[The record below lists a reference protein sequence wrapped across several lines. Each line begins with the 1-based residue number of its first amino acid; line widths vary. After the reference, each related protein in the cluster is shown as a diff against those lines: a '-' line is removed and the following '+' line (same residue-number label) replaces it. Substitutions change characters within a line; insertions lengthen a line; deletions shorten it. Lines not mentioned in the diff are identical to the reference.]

1 MSLSGQASLSAAWM
15 GIFFCSPG
23 ESHCG
28 EEEECRLRGPPQAE
42 KPANSILFTRQKTHA
57 FSLVRQISASA
68 LKKRSARIPA

>member
-23 ESHCG
+23 EPHCG

-42 KPANSILFTRQKTHA
+42 KPANSILFTRQETHA
-57 FSLVRQISASA
+57 FSLVR
-68 LKKRSARIPA
+68 